1 MLSLSKLDFV
11 HVELMTS
18 DVYVEDEVSVTE
30 YSAAYDV
37 LAELAYPPERSR
49 ETIAGLM
56 ESLKR

>member
-1 MLSLSKLDFV
+1 MSKLDFV

-18 DVYVEDEVSVTE
+18 DVYVEDEVSVAE

-49 ETIAGLM
+49 ETIAGIM